1 MLEFNL
7 LSLFIIAAVLAYGV
21 GIIRRKR
28 KIDFGWTFSC
38 AVSALMLSTVAKAS
52 AENVNALV
60 LHLTSGNQVTCMLDE
75 KPMVTFKS
83 DELVITTHMNVVS
96 YQASDVMKFTYT
108 YADPTNI
115 SSVRTSSTFSFNGKV
130 LLVSNLAPSSQVS
143 VYTVDGILV
152 ASAKTGKNGSA
163 ALTLPEQSGAV
174 YVVKTSVANFK
185 ITKL

>member
-60 LHLTSGNQVTCMLDE
+60 LHLTSGNQVDR
-75 KPMVTFKS
+75 KS
-83 DELVITTHMNVVS
+83 VV
-96 YQASDVMKFTYT
+96 
-108 YADPTNI
+108 
-115 SSVRTSSTFSFNGKV
+115 
-130 LLVSNLAPSSQVS
+130 
-143 VYTVDGILV
+143 
-152 ASAKTGKNGSA
+152 
-163 ALTLPEQSGAV
+163 
-174 YVVKTSVANFK
+174 
-185 ITKL
+185 